1 MREGPLSARDA
12 GSRQDQENSGVPL
25 LHWQPADQTFNPRL
39 QRGDK
44 SPQEYLGMGELQLW
58 ALSGFVYRG
67 GLAGLGTLPL
77 TMSEVTVGPQT
88 NPILFSGPASSTHS
102 AFKAF

>member
-1 MREGPLSARDA
+1 MFPFFTGNQQIKHLIPDYREGTKAPRNIWEW
-12 GSRQDQENSGVPL
+12 GSSSFGLP
-25 LHWQPADQTFNPRL
+25 
-39 QRGDK
+39 
-44 SPQEYLGMGELQLW
+44 
-58 ALSGFVYRG
+58 LSGFVYRG

-88 NPILFSGPASSTHS
+88 NPILFSGPASSIHS